1 MIPIFRYRSRGVARA
16 MRETP
21 TVSPGGDTLKEKWTS
36 RPLRCLPSIM
46 REGFVRIGHPVC
58 VLPPFD
64 RDTAIIGG
72 IEKFARKSFFHRV
85 LRPTARTRNQPADRQ
100 RLAALGPNFHRHLV
114 SGATDPAGAH
124 FNRGTHIAERIM
136 EHAQRILAAA
146 FGDAVQGPVDNP
158 FGNRL
163 LALVHQAVHELGQD
177 GIAELGVRQDLAFDG
192 GATARHARLSYCGRL
207 APYFERRWRRSLTPW
222 VSRVPRMM

>member
-1 MIPIFRYRSRGVARA
+1 MKLRRYRPR
-16 MRETP
+16 
-21 TVSPGGDTLKEKWTS
+21 GDTLKRNLTS
-36 RPLRCLPSIM
+36 RPLRRLPTIM
-46 REGFVRIGHPVC
+46 REGFVRIGHPVG

-64 RDTAIIGG
+64 SDTAITGG
-72 IEKFARKSFFHRV
+72 VEEFAREPLLHRI
-85 LRPTARTRNQPADRQ
+85 LRPAARARNQPADRQ
-100 RLAALGPNFHRHLV
+100 RLTAVGPNFDRHLIG
-114 SGATDPAGAH
+114 GAADPPRAH
-124 FNRGTHIAERIM
+124 FDGGAHIAERIV

-146 FGDAVQGPVDNP
+146 FGDPIKGAIDNP
-158 FGNRL
+158 FSNRL

-177 GIAELGVRQDLAFDG
+177 GIAKLGVRQDFAFDG